1 MSITQ
6 ALTPVAAKALLD
18 KGEAVL
24 IDVREPAEY
33 KAEHIKGSHLL
44 PLGGCCS
51 EKLAAA
57 AMGKKVIIHCKAGK
71 RGEKACA
78 ALTES
83 GREVYNLAGG
93 LDAWVAAGLPVEK
106 GSGLPLMR
114 QVQIAVGALVVVFTV
129 LGFTVHPW
137 LHGAAGMIGL
147 GLLNAGITGWCGMA
161 LLLAKMP
168 WNR

>member
-6 ALTPVAAKALLD
+6 ALTPFEAKTLLD

-44 PLGGCCS
+44 PLGGCCPAT
-51 EKLAAA
+51 LPAAA
-57 AMGKKVIIHCKAGK
+57 HGKKVIIHCKAGK

-78 ALTES
+78 ALMES
-83 GREVYNLAGG
+83 GQEVYNLAGG

-114 QVQIAVGALVVVFTV
+114 QVQIAVGALVVGFTV

-137 LHGAAGMIGL
+137 LHGVAGMIGL

-161 LLLAKMP
+161 LVLAKMP

>member
-1 MSITQ
+1 MSLYQT
-6 ALTPVAAKALLD
+6 LTPHEAKALLD
-18 KGEAVL
+18 NGEAVL

-44 PLGGCCS
+44 PLGGCCP
-51 EKLAAA
+51 EKLPIAAES
-57 AMGKKVIIHCKAGK
+57 KKVIIHCKAGK

-78 ALTES
+78 ALSVS
-83 GREVYNLAGG
+83 GREIYNIAGG

-106 GSGLPLMR
+106 GTGLPLMR
-114 QVQIAVGALVVVFTV
+114 QVQIMVGALVVLFTV

-137 LHGAAGMIGL
+137 LHGLAGMIGL